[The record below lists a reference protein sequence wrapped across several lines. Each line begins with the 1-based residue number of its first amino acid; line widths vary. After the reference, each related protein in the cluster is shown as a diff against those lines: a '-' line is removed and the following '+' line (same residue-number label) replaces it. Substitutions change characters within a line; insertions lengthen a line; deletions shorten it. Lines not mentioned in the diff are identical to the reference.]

1 MKKIGI
7 VADNHKV
14 DLFRAK
20 LKKAGL
26 KWDEYPFTSE
36 VTQLHVNCEDD
47 DFYATS
53 QKVSKICHE
62 VEMHFKRS
70 N

>member
-14 DLFRAK
+14 DRFRAK
-20 LKKAGL
+20 LKKEGL
-26 KWDEYPFTSE
+26 QWDEHPFGTENTS
-36 VTQLHVNCEDD
+36 LHVNCEDD
-47 DFYATS
+47 DFYATR